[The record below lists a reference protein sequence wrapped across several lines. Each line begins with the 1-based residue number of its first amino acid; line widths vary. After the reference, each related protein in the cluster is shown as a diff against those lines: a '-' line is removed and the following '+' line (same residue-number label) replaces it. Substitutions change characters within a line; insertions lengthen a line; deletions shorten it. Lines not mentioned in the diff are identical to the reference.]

1 MRLSLVNFR
10 HHRDRVF
17 ELPSQGVIL
26 LSGAS
31 GTGKST
37 ILSAL
42 EYLLYGKLRKI
53 SSFEQT
59 KTIVTLEYDG
69 IAVREFTDGEGV
81 HPDSITIM
89 RRRDP
94 SMLHLTCGDRSY
106 KDDEAQSIIDKLFG
120 TEDVFLAS
128 SYLKQGERSVLL
140 DGKNADK
147 MLLVEQF
154 AFNDDDISK
163 YKEVLSEELKK
174 STRSLDIGTSTV
186 KMLEGQVESYRVL
199 NERALSLYAE
209 EVDLRAL
216 KALKTQKPTLTQA
229 SLESELEELSLS
241 HDQLWSRKNDL
252 EVQDRSR
259 TAMVASNADINK
271 QILTLQAGLKVAFDT
286 EAIATIESQV
296 QDLQELVVSTQVQE
310 EYLTLKYQDSH
321 SLAQFQGQYGTQ
333 CPSPPIVSVSIAD
346 RDNIFSEKEH
356 LERQER
362 DNLAIAMSNLT
373 ISAELESLPLSEFT
387 IDELETE
394 KETSNLLREYVTLR
408 DKDTLRSSSF
418 KQKYGEVAPE
428 VPGSPSPSENEDDLR
443 AEYAELQRLQ
453 AVHSRLMKLPC
464 PRSLEAIEED
474 LTVATLLQQYEPVKD
489 LVPIS
494 LPSTD
499 YPLDLT
505 QLSDRRDEETRLLIT
520 LTGVFESVGTLEVS
534 ELQTQL
540 DAEKQKLSLCGCK
553 VECPQCNAELL
564 YMDGSLKNAVA
575 PKKSKLAP
583 KLLPRLGA
591 RGTAS
596 ASVPTSPTPSV
607 APMSP
612 GIPIAYCTEPPEK
625 IHQAIGK
632 LQQNLEVLASLP
644 MIRSLEESKRII
656 AEIEAFQVALRQQQ
670 SQARDLELKL
680 SLERELAGRF
690 TGLTLE
696 SLKQELCQSQEYQR
710 LQVET
715 KDFSQ
720 DRFDWVRESITA
732 LTTKRKQ
739 HELVQAFELQREI
752 EQEALS
758 RRLEVLGKIYPD
770 LERPQLLLFD
780 SQPFTLQ
787 YRDVS
792 VINLELQQSKRRQE
806 CMTKL
811 QTLHEVDTVRLEELR
826 QRLVEI
832 DRQRLEL
839 ERITKLIDLFTRQA
853 ESDEQALQRRLKVL
867 GKLYP
872 HLLLE
877 ELVSIDQADTVV
889 SPSKSSLQLKT
900 ELVALKA
907 QLASMLKSREVLH
920 RIDCL
925 KASLQVVPESVLN
938 DLSRIKAELEV
949 ISKRQERLRQLRS
962 SLSVQL
968 QLQTIETQLLTQKG
982 SVKDETKKYAVLDK
996 LRLKA
1001 LETETQALD
1010 STIAS
1015 INLEMAYQLE
1025 RLFDTPITVRFE
1037 TTKALKN
1044 GQSKYC
1050 INLAVNYRGVMY
1062 DDINQLSGGEAGR
1075 VSLAVTLALNKTAS
1089 SPMLML
1095 DESLSTLDEE
1105 LVDTVVD
1112 ALKEVSQ
1119 SYAIPIFVVMHNC
1132 TTGGFDYVVE
1142 F

>member
-1 MRLSLVNFR
+1 
-10 HHRDRVF
+10 
-17 ELPSQGVIL
+17 VIL

-69 IAVREFTDGEGV
+69 IAVKEFADGEGV

-94 SMLHLTCGDRSY
+94 SMLQLDCGDRIY
-106 KDDEAQSIIDKLFG
+106 KDDEAQAIIDKLFG

-128 SYLKQGERSVLL
+128 SYLKQGERSILL

-163 YKEVLSEELKK
+163 YKDVLSEELKK

-209 EVDLRAL
+209 EVDL
-216 KALKTQKPTLTQA
+216 KALKPVLTQV

-252 EVQDRSR
+252 EVRDRSR
-259 TAMVASNADINK
+259 TSILASNTDISQ
-271 QILTLQAGLKVAFDT
+271 QILSLQTGLKVAFDT
-286 EAIATIESQV
+286 DAIATIETQV

-310 EYLTLKYQDSH
+310 EYITLKQQDTH
-321 SLAQFQGQYGTQ
+321 SLTQFQGLYGIQ
-333 CPSPPIVSVSIAD
+333 CPSLPVVSVSIAE
-346 RDNIFSEKEH
+346 RDIVFSEKEH
-356 LERQER
+356 LERQDR
-362 DNLAIAMSNLT
+362 DNLVISMSNLT
-373 ISAELESLPLSEFT
+373 ISAELESLPLSESSV
-387 IDELETE
+387 DELVAE
-394 KETSNLLREYVTLR
+394 KETSSLLREYVTLR

-418 KQKYGEVAPE
+418 KQKYGEVAPA
-428 VPGSPSPSENEDDLR
+428 VPSPLENEDELR
-443 AEYAELQRLQ
+443 VEYAELQRLQ
-453 AVHSRLMKLPC
+453 GVHSKLVKLP
-464 PRSLEAIEED
+464 PSRPMEVIEED
-474 LTVATLLQQYEPVKD
+474 LTVATLLQQYAPVRH
-489 LVPIS
+489 LVPIT

-505 QLSDRRDEETRLLIT
+505 QLSDLRDEEKQLLIT
-520 LTGVFESVGTLEVS
+520 LTGVFESVGTLDPS

-540 DAEKQKLSLCGCK
+540 EAEKQKLSLCGCK

-564 YMDGSLKNAVA
+564 YMDGSLKNAVV

-591 RGTAS
+591 RGTAP
-596 ASVPTSPTPSV
+596 APTSPTPSM

-612 GIPIAYCTEPPEK
+612 GIPIAYCTDPPEK

-644 MIRSLEESKRII
+644 LFRSLEESKRII
-656 AEIEAFQVALRQQQ
+656 VEIDAFQVALTRQQN
-670 SQARDLELKL
+670 QARDLELKVR
-680 SLERELAGRF
+680 LERELMGR
-690 TGLTLE
+690 TTEPSLE
-696 SLKQELCQSQEYQR
+696 SLKQELYQSQEYQR
-710 LQVET
+710 LQAET
-715 KDFSQ
+715 KDFSL
-720 DRFDWVRESITA
+720 DRFEWVRDSITA

-739 HELVQAFELQREI
+739 HELVQAFELQREM
-752 EQEALS
+752 EQEALD

-770 LERPQLLLFD
+770 LEHPQLLLFD

-787 YRDVS
+787 YRDVG
-792 VINLELQQSKRRQE
+792 VINLELQQSKRRME

-811 QTLHEVDTVRLEELR
+811 QTLHTVDTVRLKELR
-826 QRLVEI
+826 QRLLDI
-832 DRQRLEL
+832 DQQRLEL
-839 ERITKLIDLFTRQA
+839 EKITKIIDLFVRQA
-853 ESDEQALQRRLKVL
+853 EADEQALQRRLKVL
-867 GKLYP
+867 VKLYP
-872 HLLLE
+872 HLLPE
-877 ELVSIDQADTVV
+877 ELASIDQTNTVAR
-889 SPSKSSLQLKT
+889 PSRSSLQLKV

-920 RIDCL
+920 RIDGL
-925 KASLQVVPESVLN
+925 KASLQVVPESVVN
-938 DLSRIKAELEV
+938 DLSLIKTELV
-949 ISKRQERLRQLRS
+949 VVSKRQERLRQLRS
-962 SLSVQL
+962 SLSIQL

-982 SVKDETKKYAVLDK
+982 TVKDETKKYAVLDK

-1089 SPMLML
+1089 SPILML